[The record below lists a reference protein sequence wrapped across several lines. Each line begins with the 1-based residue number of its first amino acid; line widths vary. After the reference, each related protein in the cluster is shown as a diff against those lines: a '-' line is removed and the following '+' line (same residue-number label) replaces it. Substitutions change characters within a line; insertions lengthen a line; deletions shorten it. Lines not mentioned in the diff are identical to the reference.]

1 MTFPM
6 QLFKK
11 RTQKVGLPPGTLIH
25 IGNKKNEPVKITV
38 IDYNEKQFQE
48 KEVDSIEKCF
58 KYKDS
63 STVTWINIDGV
74 HQTEIIEKIGKHF
87 TIHPLILEDVVSTD
101 QRPKIDIFD
110 EYISVILKIP
120 YYDDEKQ
127 EVNIE
132 QVSLILGNTFVIS
145 FQENEKYF
153 FEPIRERLRKINY
166 PIRKFGADY
175 LAYTLIDIIVD
186 NCFILLETLDNKINA
201 IEEKLLDH
209 HSKANLYAIHD
220 LKRKLLFL
228 NKSIWPLREVIGS
241 LERGE
246 SPLIKNSTKIYFRDI
261 YDHTL
266 HILENIETFRE
277 MITGMMDIYLSSLS
291 NKMNETMMF
300 LTIIGTIF
308 IPLTFITGIYGMN
321 FRYMPEIGWRFGY
334 PIAILFMAGIAI
346 LMLFYFK
353 KKKWL

>member
-1 MTFPM
+1 MTS
-6 QLFKK
+6 LFKK

-110 EYISVILKIP
+110 EYISIILKIP

-127 EVNIE
+127 EINIE

-186 NCFILLETLDNKINA
+186 NCFTLLETLDNKMNT
-201 IEEKLLDH
+201 IEEKLLGH
-209 HSKANLYAIHD
+209 PSKATLYAIHD

-228 NKSIWPLREVIGS
+228 NKSIWPLREVVGS

-277 MITGMMDIYLSSLS
+277 MITGMLDIYLSSLS
-291 NKMNETMMF
+291 NKMNETIMF

-321 FRYMPEIGWRFGY
+321 FKYMPELGWRLGY